1 MKGEELEQ
9 QALKSACEKE
19 CCLRALAALVPVSF
33 VGVLLECFALEHCCW
48 NASKEGHLTSDFY
61 LLRLKLPR
69 QGGEQAE
76 ARQGHTSYL
85 LSGVAT

>member
-19 CCLRALAALVPVSF
+19 CCLRALAALVPVPF

-48 NASKEGHLTSDFY
+48 NASKEGYLTVVTAQEESKARQLLPAKILQKAS
-61 LLRLKLPR
+61 LLRHAPSDMGL
-69 QGGEQAE
+69 
-76 ARQGHTSYL
+76 
-85 LSGVAT
+85 